1 VLTADLLQVNIRGG
15 EVRPRYIDGENQEL
29 LAIAESLIRIYNES
43 IGRSRQDLDTDLEDY
58 LGTGTDFIFHRG
70 LAKLL
75 LDRCEF
81 DTESE
86 SEPIALRRRIWEASA
101 KVHRES
107 IGKSFDR
114 TDVIQR
120 ILDEHACDAEAI
132 EKQMYADLKDQQV
145 LREFRSCAPAWLL
158 QRYNV
163 SLAQSVLL
171 RATSMEVALGK
182 QPVSKYREV
191 FRKIKFF
198 QLMHQVEGTAA
209 TGYTIRLDG
218 PLSLFKSSQKY
229 GMQMAN
235 FLPTLLHCEKWKL
248 SANLL
253 WGKKKVERRFRLSPR
268 QNLRPHTR
276 LTGQWQPAEMTWL
289 LEQFPKLDSD
299 WTISNDAEIIDL
311 GGRGIM
317 IPDYVFEHID
327 GRRVFMEAFG
337 FWRRS
342 AAQSRLDTLREHG
355 PDNFILA
362 LSKDLFT
369 GEEDYSDLPGEVYVF
384 RSAPIAR
391 EVLKVLEEMSDT

>member
-1 VLTADLLQVNIRGG
+1 MLTADLLQISIRGG
-15 EVRPRYIDGENQEL
+15 EVHPRYIDPENEEL

-43 IGRSRQDLDTDLEDY
+43 IGRSREELTGDLEDY

-81 DTESE
+81 ETESE
-86 SEPIALRRRIWEASA
+86 LEPIELRRKLWEASA
-101 KVHRES
+101 KIHRDS
-107 IGKSFDR
+107 IGKAFDR
-114 TDVIQR
+114 TEVIQV
-120 ILDEHACDAEAI
+120 ILDKQTCDAEDI
-132 EKQMYADLKDQQV
+132 DQQMYADLKDQQI
-145 LREFRSCAPAWLL
+145 LQTFRTCTPPWLL

-163 SLAQSVLL
+163 SLAQAVLL
-171 RATSMEVALGK
+171 RATSMDVTLAK
-182 QPVSKYREV
+182 QPVAKYREV

-209 TGYTIRLDG
+209 TGYTIRLNG

-248 SANLL
+248 SAEIL
-253 WGKKKVERRFRLSPR
+253 WGKKKVERGFRLSPR
-268 QNLRPHTR
+268 HNLRPHTQ
-276 LTGQWQPAEMTWL
+276 LTGQWQPDEMTWL
-289 LEQFPKLDSD
+289 LDQFPQLDSD
-299 WTISNDAEIIDL
+299 WTISSDAEILDL
-311 GGRGIM
+311 GGSGIM
-317 IPDYVFEHID
+317 IPDYVFEHTD

-337 FWRRS
+337 FWRR
-342 AAQSRLDTLREHG
+342 AAAHSRIELLREHG
-355 PDNFILA
+355 PENFILA

-369 GEEDYSDLPGEVYVF
+369 GEEDYSDLPGEVYMF

-391 EVLKVLEEMSDT
+391 EILQVLEGRNT